1 MAVRECGYASLEQR
15 TGVLNRVGVLVAE
28 DDSLDESWLVA
39 ASVDAGGSTVDGHVE
54 GLGDL
59 RDGVDLR
66 GRRGVE
72 LAVSVVLR
80 TGRLDVVR
88 ALKCEGQPQ
97 T

>member
-1 MAVRECGYASLEQR
+1 MAQVKMTAVREYGYASLEQH

-54 GLGDL
+54 GLRDL
-59 RDGVDLR
+59 RDRVDLR

-80 TGRLDVVR
+80 AGRLDVVR
-88 ALKCEGQPQ
+88 ALKE
-97 T
+97 